1 MTGPQGLA
9 AGGRDLLRAGHAERE
24 QAIESL
30 KDAFADGRL
39 TMDELDARAGRALAA
54 RTCAELAA
62 LTADIPPATG
72 PAHPPAAR
80 PAHPPAPGGR
90 WPLAMAAAKS
100 GGCLAVAT
108 GAVRLAALADPGAT
122 AGPIPKFL
130 VVPFFLIAA
139 AAAIAALF
147 IMVYGVSDAI
157 DRRRS
162 RRQHRNAITR
172 ADELPWSAGL
182 PPGRARPPIGLS
194 RSGPGSHRR

>member
-1 MTGPQGLA
+1 MTGSQGPA
-9 AGGRDLLRAGHAERE
+9 ASGRDLLRASHAERE

-30 KDAFADGRL
+30 KDAFVDGRL
-39 TMDELDARAGRALAA
+39 TMDELDVRAGRALAA
-54 RTCAELAA
+54 RTRAELTA

-72 PAHPPAAR
+72 S
-80 PAHPPAPGGR
+80 AHPPAPGRR
-90 WPLAMAAAKS
+90 WPLTKAAAKS
-100 GGCLAVAT
+100 GGCLVVAT

-130 VVPFFLIAA
+130 VVPFFLVAA

-147 IMVYGVSDAI
+147 IMVYGVSDSI

-172 ADELPWSAGL
+172 ADEPPWSAG
-182 PPGRARPPIGLS
+182 
-194 RSGPGSHRR
+194 

>member
-62 LTADIPPATG
+62 LTADIPPATESAHQLV
-72 PAHPPAAR
+72 PAS
-80 PAHPPAPGGR
+80 R

-130 VVPFFLIAA
+130 VVPFFLVAA
-139 AAAIAALF
+139 VAAIAALF
-147 IMVYGVSDAI
+147 IMVYGVSDSI
-157 DRRRS
+157 DQRRS

-172 ADELPWSAGL
+172 ADEPPWSADEDTGS
-182 PPGRARPPIGLS
+182 PAGWD
-194 RSGPGSHRR
+194 RSAERDRHRVP